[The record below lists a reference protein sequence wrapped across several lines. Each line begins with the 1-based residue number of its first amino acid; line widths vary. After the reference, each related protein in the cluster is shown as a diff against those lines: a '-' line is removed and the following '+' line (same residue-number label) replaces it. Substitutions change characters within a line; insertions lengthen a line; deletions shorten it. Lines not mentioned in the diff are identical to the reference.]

1 MSSRPTTALEMHR
14 DLLHWDQALK
24 LAPTLAPDQVPELS
38 MEYGKQL
45 EFRGDYGPA
54 LAKYQEAVRTLPR
67 LGKDSSPQLTALH
80 AAANA
85 GIARYS
91 EPHGV
96 QCAALLIGFCYV
108 IEEIVVTWGYRF
120 TRVWR

>member
-1 MSSRPTTALEMHR
+1 
-14 DLLHWDQALK
+14 
-24 LAPTLAPDQVPELS
+24 

-67 LGKDSSPQLTALH
+67 LPKDSTDARLIALH

-85 GIARYS
+85 GIARCDCL
-91 EPHGV
+91 EPRV
-96 QCAALLIGFCYV
+96 PAAC
-108 IEEIVVTWGYRF
+108 
-120 TRVWR
+120 